1 MDLPNATEF
10 PQHARAAAFSDDMEV
25 LHAFIHNSGYVLC
38 TWNEMKNAY
47 VPTEKACSVL
57 VDEFFEIDRE
67 ELEKEYRVIRGLLI
81 DMLARD
87 SAEELVEH
95 LEAMQKEEDDD

>member
-1 MDLPNATEF
+1 MNQPDATEF
-10 PQHARAAAFSDDMEV
+10 PQHVKVAAFSEDMKV

-38 TWNEMKNAY
+38 TWIEMENAY
-47 VPTEKACSVL
+47 IPTEKSHAAL
-57 VDEFFEIDRE
+57 IEEFFEIDRE
-67 ELEKEYRVIRGLLI
+67 ELEKEHRIIRSMLI

-87 SAEELVEH
+87 GVEELVEQ